1 MTTDAGRLAA
11 LDDLEAALAS
21 PAHAAN
27 AVASLLSEPR
37 KDALLAR
44 LRLSVVTDLAES
56 LIAELPAGEG
66 LPPFRA
72 RCTAWDLLDL
82 LRRPAI
88 QTRLVAVDL
97 PGWTRRILDLLER
110 SHYTVGPLFRR
121 RAAQYGTRA
130 LFEIPYRTGNRTLT
144 WRQTA
149 ARVDVLARGL
159 LAMDDGAGPGT
170 IAILSENRIE
180 AALCDLACLTA
191 GLPNVLIPATS
202 TEADVGF
209 MLGHCGARTVLVSG
223 GEQVHKV
230 LARREGLPDLVHI
243 VVLDAGFAAGAG
255 LRSLD
260 GLAARA
266 EDVPSEELERRAL
279 AARFGDL
286 ATVMYTSGTTGTP
299 KGIRFSH
306 RNIVSKRF
314 MRALALPEIGEQ
326 DVFLCY
332 LPLYHTFGRFLE
344 LLGCVFW
351 GSVYCFLESPSIEA
365 VVAGMRRFRPTA
377 FISVPKK
384 WMELQGAVG
393 QLAPL
398 DSAGDEE
405 LTAAVRHVTSGS
417 LRWGLSAA
425 GHLDSEV
432 FRFFQRYGIELLSG
446 FGMTEATGGITMT
459 PPGGYRDD
467 SLGCALPGIELRL
480 EQDGELLVRGPYVM
494 EGYLEPSGGDVGLD
508 AQGWFHT
515 GDLMEQD
522 EDGFLRL
529 VDRKKEIYKN
539 TKGETIAPQRVE
551 NLFRDFESVSRVF
564 LVGDHRDYN
573 TALIWPRR
581 ALADEEQQATF
592 RSLVVSV
599 NKFLAPYERI
609 VDFAVVDRELDP
621 ERGEL
626 TPKGTPRRKAVE
638 RAFADRIALLYRRA
652 DLRVGAAEI
661 TFPNWLFQALG
672 ITAQDIQVRPDG
684 LVLPSRGRQLGVKR
698 LLPGRTRVG
707 SAVYAHPPGPVPLG
721 ALLTTPRLWLG
732 NDELVGLVPLETGA
746 RLRPG
751 RAGRGITWAGTAG
764 SARPDE
770 IAEAA
775 QRVSAALQREELGL
789 LDLHEAARVL
799 GSGDLD
805 AALSAVRLF
814 ETMLAGEEGPLA
826 EPARAVL
833 ARAADTGPAE
843 VRRLAFRVLAAHER
857 ETRFGAIL
865 RRFLQGP
872 GLLLDRDTRA
882 SLVEQDL
889 SDARLDAFLK
899 AAAEECGRA
908 QASEESDVRA
918 ASLLAFLEE
927 YGSAH
932 PTRFRRLRAFFVRT
946 VLSAAR
952 PAVLQEAVRALAGLT
967 EGFRQWLGPTMLM
980 AVDPETGRE
989 YRWEDVVVF
998 EEGIPADHRQRL
1010 LAAVK
1015 DTAFLREASFLFFGQ
1030 TLRLSD
1036 VPPAGVWVR
1045 PLAERDTAAVYR
1057 VTVQTR
1063 LLGAFE
1069 LAATVNRGMTRAEVT
1084 DELNWLVLCG
1094 EPGERE
1100 PLVADVGGYWEG
1112 PDVWSEE
1119 LLPGA
1124 SLDRALRRQ
1133 ERTEGPDRLKLLWPF
1148 VSMRA
1153 LTAYV
1158 DVWNRTGR
1166 RWEVVDPGPANVIVP
1181 THDYQSGARI
1191 VSLARRPHAGLAAM
1205 LSRMHAAFAGPVEET
1220 WPALRGMVDQD
1231 TLFSAVLEA
1240 VGPEEGLR
1248 LLRATDLPEVS
1259 AYAAKIDGRGFLPS
1273 RLFFAAKRYRRWAE
1287 LTIEPTRSARAR
1299 TLLELWETYG
1309 LQRLLASHPEA
1320 RVRFFRETVLQHVS
1334 PALAAGLEGVNARL
1348 RSGELAADQ
1357 VPDAVADLRA
1367 GLALGPDDDYFLA
1380 RLSYP
1385 HLRPEDAAGFVRT
1398 VAAGRHQS
1406 EVVVTLEDQD
1416 GTPYQVRHALSPKE
1430 VGRLL
1435 RLFLTAR
1442 LDVRFRPEHQYL
1454 VALNERGLLIGGIYY
1469 EVEEGGRAAHLEKIV
1484 VAERYRKKGVA
1495 DGLMH
1500 EFLNRLRSAGVR
1512 TVTTGF
1518 FRPEYFYGYGFR
1530 IEKRFA
1536 GLMKDLA
1543 EGTPAPA
1550 P

>member
-1 MTTDAGRLAA
+1 MTEQRRLPAFEEAPAEALAA
-11 LDDLEAALAS
+11 VLADPGKDAVLARVDLDLLAS
-21 PAHAAN
+21 Y
-27 AVASLLSEPR
+27 
-37 KDALLAR
+37 
-44 LRLSVVTDLAES
+44 AEG
-56 LIAELPAGEG
+56 LVRDLPAGEA
-66 LPPFRA
+66 LPPLRTRRA
-72 RCTAWDLLDL
+72 AWDLLDL
-82 LRRPAI
+82 LRRPAL
-88 QTRLVAVDL
+88 QTRLVASDL
-97 PGWTRRILDLLER
+97 PGWTRRVLDLVER

-121 RAAQYGTRA
+121 RTAEYGARA
-130 LFEIPYRTGNRTLT
+130 LFEIPFRTGNRTLS
-144 WRQTA
+144 WRQTG
-149 ARVDVLARGL
+149 ARVEVLARGL

-170 IAILSENRIE
+170 VAILTENRIE
-180 AALCDLACLTA
+180 GALSDLACLTA
-191 GLPNVLIPATS
+191 GLPNVMVPATA

-209 MLGHCGARTVLVSG
+209 MLGHCRARTVLVSG
-223 GEQVHKV
+223 GEQLRKV
-230 LARREGLPDLVHI
+230 QARREGLPDLAHV

-255 LRSLD
+255 LSSLD

-266 EDVPSEELERRAL
+266 EDVPAEELERRAL
-279 AARFGDL
+279 AARIGDH
-286 ATVMYTSGTTGTP
+286 ASVMYTSGTTGTP

-344 LLGCVFW
+344 LMGCVFW
-351 GSVYCFLESPSIEA
+351 GSVYCFLESPSIDA
-365 VVAGMRRFRPTA
+365 VVAGMRRFRPTV

-393 QLAPL
+393 RLLPL
-398 DSAGDEE
+398 ETASDEE
-405 LTAAVRHVTSGS
+405 ISGAVRHVTSGS

-425 GHLDSEV
+425 GHLDAEV
-432 FRFFQRYGIELLSG
+432 FRFFQRNGVELLSG

-467 SLGCALPGIELRL
+467 SLGCALPGIELRVAS
-480 EQDGELLVRGPYVM
+480 DGELLVRGPYVM
-494 EGYLEPSGGDVGLD
+494 EGYLEPSGGDPGFD
-508 AQGWFHT
+508 GEGWFHT
-515 GDLMEQD
+515 GDLMEQE

-539 TKGETIAPQRVE
+539 IKGETIAPQRVE

-573 TALIWPRR
+573 TALLWPNPSFSLVDFK
-581 ALADEEQQATF
+581 ALSPEELQAYF

-609 VDFAVVDRELDP
+609 VDFAVVDRELDA

-626 TPKGTPRRKAVE
+626 TSKGTPRRKAVE

-652 DLRVGAAEI
+652 QLRVGEAEL
-661 TFPNWLFQALG
+661 TFANWLFQALG
-672 ITAQDIQVRPDG
+672 LTAQDIEVGADG
-684 LVLPSRGRQLGVKR
+684 LLLPSTGRKLTVRHLGDG
-698 LLPGRTRVG
+698 LTQVG

-721 ALLTTPRLWLG
+721 ALLTTLRLWLG
-732 NDELVGLVPLETGA
+732 NEELVALVPLEAGA
-746 RLRPG
+746 RERPG
-751 RAGRGITWAGTAG
+751 RGGEGIAWVRAVGPA
-764 SARPDE
+764 PP
-770 IAEAA
+770 AEAA
-775 QRVSAALQREELGL
+775 DRVRAALVQEAPGPLE
-789 LDLHEAARVL
+789 LHEAARVL
-799 GSGDLD
+799 AGEDMPAALD
-805 AALSAVRLF
+805 AVGLLERVLAV
-814 ETMLAGEEGPLA
+814 EEGPLA
-826 EPARAVL
+826 EAARAVL
-833 ARAADTGPAE
+833 GRLAGSGPDE
-843 VRRLAFRVLAAHER
+843 VRRRAFQVLALHER
-857 ETRFGAIL
+857 ESRFGATL
-865 RRFLQGP
+865 RRFLRAP
-872 GLLLDRDTRA
+872 GLLLDRSTRA
-882 SLVEQDL
+882 LLVEQDL
-889 SDARLDAFLK
+889 SDVRLEAFLDE
-899 AAAEECGRA
+899 AREECTRA
-908 QASEESDVRA
+908 EQGEGADVRA

-927 YGSAH
+927 YGAAH

-946 VLSAAR
+946 LLSGCREAVHREAAR
-952 PAVLQEAVRALAGLT
+952 ALSGLT
-967 EGFRQWLGPTMLM
+967 DGFRHWLGPTIRV
-980 AVDPETGRE
+980 AVDPDTGRE
-989 YRWEDVVVF
+989 YRWDDVVVF
-998 EEGIPADHRQRL
+998 EDGIPPDHRRRIL
-1010 LAAVK
+1010 SAVK
-1015 DTAFLREASFLFFGQ
+1015 ETAFLREACFLFFGQ

-1045 PLAERDTAAVYR
+1045 PLNARASTALYR
-1057 VTVQTR
+1057 LTVQTR
-1063 LLGAFE
+1063 LQGAFD
-1069 LAATVNRGMTRAEVT
+1069 LAAAVNLGLTRQEVA
-1084 DELNWLVLCG
+1084 DELHWLVLCG
-1094 EPGERE
+1094 EPGDRE

-1112 PDVWSEE
+1112 PDLWSEE
-1119 LLPGA
+1119 LLPGET
-1124 SLDRALRRQ
+1124 LERALRRQ
-1133 ERTEGPDRLKLLWPF
+1133 ERAEGADRLRLLWPF

-1166 RWEVVDPGPANVIVP
+1166 RWEVADLGPANVIVP
-1181 THDYQSGARI
+1181 THDYQTGARV
-1191 VSLARRPHAGLAAM
+1191 VSLARVPHAGLAAM
-1205 LSRMHAAFAGPVEET
+1205 LDRLHAGFLRPVEEA
-1220 WPALRGMVDQD
+1220 WPDLRGMADRD
-1231 TLFSAVLEA
+1231 TLLSAVLEA
-1240 VGPEEGLR
+1240 VGEEEGME
-1248 LLRATDLPEVS
+1248 LLRASGLADVEP
-1259 AYAAKIDGRGFLPS
+1259 YAAKIDHRGFLPS

-1309 LQRLLASHPEA
+1309 LQRLLQSHPEA
-1320 RVRFFRETVLQHVS
+1320 RVRFFRETVLQQVS
-1334 PALAAGLEGVNARL
+1334 PALAAGLEGVMAQL
-1348 RSGELAADQ
+1348 RSGALPVDQ

-1367 GLALGPDDDYFLA
+1367 GLTLGPDEDAFLA

-1398 VAAGRHQS
+1398 VTGGRHQS

-1416 GTPYQVRHALSPKE
+1416 GTPYQVRHALNPKE

-1435 RLFLTAR
+1435 RLFLSAR

-1500 EFLNRLRSAGVR
+1500 EFLNRLRSAGAR

-1536 GLMKDLA
+1536 GLVKDLSESVTDDA
-1543 EGTPAPA
+1543 ALPRP
-1550 P
+1550 